1 VSGGTKQEDQKP
13 DTTAT
18 SGTATTEGSKPAAT
32 TDSYYE
38 EAEVAD
44 LNEQQRYNLRH
55 RELFFSKCTDTIAA
69 TTIRAKCSVLLFNE
83 EIEKYSE
90 YLGKE
95 VLIQYQ
101 YNTGSITSNDIVT
114 PLRINSTTT

>member
-1 VSGGTKQEDQKP
+1 
-13 DTTAT
+13 
-18 SGTATTEGSKPAAT
+18 
-32 TDSYYE
+32 
-38 EAEVAD
+38 VAD

-90 YLGKE
+90 YLSKE
-95 VLIQYQ
+95 VSQQQNKFKFLFLIKQQLIIYVLIKPIQ
-101 YNTGSITSNDIVT
+101 KKQQQ
-114 PLRINSTTT
+114 RINSIII